1 MSLQTDVT
9 GDNIA
14 DANATGDDIADED
27 DTDGIAETDVA
38 GRGFTDGEATHN
50 GVTFGHDKWLRRAAA
65 VMMEQIRLMINETDE
80 TTRTTGRKTRVARR
94 QSSACFFTP
103 PNKVLTRW
111 RAA

>member
-1 MSLQTDVT
+1 MSLQTDAT

-14 DANATGDDIADED
+14 DA
-27 DTDGIAETDVA
+27 DVA
-38 GRGFTDGEATHN
+38 GRGFTDGEATHS

-94 QSSACFFTP
+94 
-103 PNKVLTRW
+103 
-111 RAA
+111 